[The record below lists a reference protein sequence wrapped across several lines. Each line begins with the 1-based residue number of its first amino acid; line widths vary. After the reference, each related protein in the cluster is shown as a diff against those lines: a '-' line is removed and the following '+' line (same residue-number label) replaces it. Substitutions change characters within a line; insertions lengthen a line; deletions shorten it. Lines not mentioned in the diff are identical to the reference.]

1 MNESGDINDLKN
13 TNSNIVENSLQ
24 NNENESSFEIM
35 NGEEEDEDDLL
46 KSESETNKS
55 SNKHITINNEKNR
68 LNIEEINVKEK
79 IDEKNNDINNN
90 NNDNIKQDGDD
101 DLDAML
107 KSLMEDKNSQPNNE
121 EKKNDNS
128 NEEEDEEGEE
138 DDDSETE
145 QQINP
150 YQLYLDSNISISNY
164 LSTLKE
170 GDYIYGIKTK
180 IFYVF
185 LKQMP
190 YKKSEYIFIKNQSNE
205 ENIRQKLLKDI
216 NDVAQENLESETF
229 NKAIKA
235 NFYLFIKKLSEKEEI
250 ILIKENDCSNFTFNR
265 KIKIHYLNYLN
276 KKYCFEIFI
285 NINWKLKNFVKYFK
299 KQYHIPN
306 ISNNSNI
313 TLYLKDKQF
322 SGEDIEKNEEKIF
335 SPQFFNYEEDYII
348 IIEHESFDIFK
359 IDLGSTEGKYNF
371 KGKQIPH
378 IIFSSY
384 NNFSV
389 DAFLASK
396 QLKTFECDI
405 YIFRDEFYFNIESN
419 VGKNNYEKAIEV
431 LSNLNWKNKCKY
443 ITTIKSMKSSK
454 YDNNEDVLSF
464 SIWPKFNLYHDK
476 TYIILVSTPLM
487 NIKVFD
493 SGVGDQGLFIISKDK
508 KAIINGIIGKKLSDF
523 SIDN

>member
-55 SNKHITINNEKNR
+55 SNKCITINNEKNR

-359 IDLGSTEGKYNF
+359 
-371 KGKQIPH
+371 
-378 IIFSSY
+378 
-384 NNFSV
+384 
-389 DAFLASK
+389 
-396 QLKTFECDI
+396 
-405 YIFRDEFYFNIESN
+405 
-419 VGKNNYEKAIEV
+419 
-431 LSNLNWKNKCKY
+431 
-443 ITTIKSMKSSK
+443 
-454 YDNNEDVLSF
+454 
-464 SIWPKFNLYHDK
+464 
-476 TYIILVSTPLM
+476 
-487 NIKVFD
+487 
-493 SGVGDQGLFIISKDK
+493 
-508 KAIINGIIGKKLSDF
+508 
-523 SIDN
+523 